1 MRVKLLGKKW
11 LLKLVPYGSPALK
24 IFNGDDDEVAGYN
37 VFGLCDVSSCT
48 MTVANDVDPQQI
60 ADTVWHEIT
69 HAVDETL
76 GLKLSESQVHAI
88 AAGQLAVLL
97 DNPKLIDLL
106 LQK

>member
-1 MRVKLLGKKW
+1 MQVKILGKKW
-11 LLKLVPYGSPALK
+11 ALQFVPHGSKALD
-24 IFNGDDDEVAGYN
+24 IGYTEGA
-37 VFGLCDVSSCT
+37 FGLCDVSSCA
-48 MTVANDVDPQQI
+48 MTVASDVDPQQV

-76 GLKLSESQVHAI
+76 GLNLSERQVHAL

-106 LQK
+106 LRRK